1 MSAGQ
6 GLAKGVGLVKS
17 VKKDANEV
25 KIVVEKKYTSGDKLV
40 ENKHTKNIKQEKDS
54 SYLLNEDSVLLSV
67 RPSVRPSV

>member
-40 ENKHTKNIKQEKDS
+40 EN
-54 SYLLNEDSVLLSV
+54 
-67 RPSVRPSV
+67 